1 MSALPPLGDLDVFRD
16 TRLALH
22 AVAEQ
27 VLAAARYR
35 ATGRIGLRAID
46 GGFGTPPYDWNGRE
60 EELRVVGGELI
71 VRRDHE
77 TTTTPLTTL
86 AAAGAAAGIGP
97 NPPSNVYTPT
107 TDHSADAALAIDP
120 AAASALG
127 AWFGVVWVALEELR
141 NRSGA
146 GDEPSEVQLWPEHFD
161 AAMET
166 GNESR
171 GARGTYGA
179 SPGDGPHAEPYLYV
193 ELWSD
198 VAPDEFWND
207 HAFKGASKSYSE
219 VVAEGDVDA
228 AARGFFAQAREL
240 LSRQ

>member
-1 MSALPPLGDLDVFRD
+1 MSALPPLGDLDIFRH

-35 ATGRIGLRAID
+35 ATGRIGLRAVD
-46 GGFGTPPYDWNGRE
+46 GGIGTPPYEWDGRE
-60 EELRVVGGELI
+60 EELRVVGSELI
-71 VRRDHE
+71 VRRDDE

-86 AAAGAAAGIGP
+86 AAAGAAAGIAP
-97 NPPSNVYTPT
+97 NPPSDVYTPT
-107 TDHSADAALAIDP
+107 TDHSADAALAIDAD
-120 AAASALG
+120 AATALG
-127 AWFGVVWVALEELR
+127 AWFGAVWVALEELR
-141 NRSGA
+141 DQSG
-146 GDEPSEVQLWPEHFD
+146 GDEEPSEVQLWPEHFD

-171 GARGTYGA
+171 RARATYGA
-179 SPGDGPHAEPYLYV
+179 SPGDGPHDEPYLYV

-198 VAPDEFWND
+198 VAPDPFWND

-219 VVAEGDVDA
+219 VAAEGDVDA
-228 AARGFFAQAREL
+228 AMRGFFAQAREL